1 MISDPLAMWAVEFDG
16 SQLVAGIDTLKEMRK
31 QFEQAAEA
39 SEKFEDSMHKSVL
52 DELRFAWEKGQK
64 QMQAYN
70 DGLLVISNTYQL
82 IYNKTMGWVQAGM
95 AGTAQVAQL
104 GVGMQFLSRE
114 IASVFTPTINA
125 VIDKVHSMVDWFR
138 NLSGEQQTLMRNMVF
153 MTVGFTG
160 AISVVNSLYLH
171 VVQLTA
177 GLKAVFL
184 NNPILGITG
193 MFAGILMGSE
203 EGRKSLGELARAF
216 QPLLKAAADI
226 AQAFAP
232 FAELVANIASV
243 LAIALSPFIE
253 GLSEILSKIAPLI
266 AGLVA
271 LKLAMIAFNVV
282 AWANPFVLIAAAI
295 AAIGVGIYTAMSS
308 TTKKE
313 ERQELSI
320 AGKSFEGVEQT
331 WLRLQETVNKQDMQR
346 RQTEILEQIER
357 NTRTDRQNLR
367 HRLENPP
374 PIQF

>member
-16 SQLVAGIDTLKEMRK
+16 SPLIAGIDTLKEMRK

-39 SEKFEDSMHKSVL
+39 ANKFQESLAKQKLELHRDALIQNQKNVQLYRDSILTVS
-52 DELRFAWEKGQK
+52 D
-64 QMQAYN
+64 AYQ
-70 DGLLVISNTYQL
+70 T

-95 AGTAQVAQL
+95 QGTAQAVQL
-104 GVGMQFLSRE
+104 GTGMQFLSRE
-114 IASVFTPTINA
+114 IAGVFTPTINA
-125 VIDKVHSMVDWFR
+125 VIDKVHSMVGWFR
-138 NLSGEQQTLMRNMVF
+138 NLSGEQQALIRNTILM
-153 MTVGFTG
+153 TAGFTG
-160 AISVVNSLYLH
+160 AISIIDS
-171 VVQLTA
+171 TA
-177 GLKAVFL
+177 RSIVRMYEGLKVLFMF
-184 NNPILGITG
+184 NPGLLITG
-193 MFAGILMGSE
+193 MFTGLLMGSE
-203 EGRKSLGELARAF
+203 EGRKALGDLAHAF
-216 QPLLKAAADI
+216 RPLLKAAADI

-232 FAELVANIASV
+232 FLQIVADIATV
-243 LAIALSPFIE
+243 LAGVLQPVAEWL
-253 GLSEILSKIAPLI
+253 GAILSKISPLI
-266 AGLVA
+266 AGLIA
-271 LKLAMIAFNVV
+271 MRIAMIAFNTV
-282 AWANPFVLIAAAI
+282 AWMNPFVAIAAAI
-295 AAIGVGIYTAMSS
+295 AAVGIGIYTAMSS